1 MSNEEDI
8 NFDVNGQTYILDFAE
23 MQQVKIIFFYALCIN
38 DMYFSPMKKL
48 VLVEPYGVQQ

>member
-23 MQQVKIIFFYALCIN
+23 MQQVKIIFFMHC
-38 DMYFSPMKKL
+38 
-48 VLVEPYGVQQ
+48 V